1 MSDLNNE
8 FAKLK
13 EYSSQLNI
21 DNLNKRIYELNLDDK
36 YLSSLSQD
44 KLQYIHVKLHNA
56 LSYKKPFKDIN
67 EIKKAH
73 DRIVPLMKNHQK
85 VDKLDEK

>member
-1 MSDLNNE
+1 MSDLNSK

-13 EYSSQLNI
+13 EYLSQLEI
-21 DNLNKRIYELNLDDK
+21 DKLNKRIYELDLDDK
-36 YLSSLSQD
+36 YLKSLSQD

-67 EIKKAH
+67 DIKRMH
-73 DRIVPLMKNHQK
+73 DKIIPLLENHQK
-85 VDKLDEK
+85 VDELDE